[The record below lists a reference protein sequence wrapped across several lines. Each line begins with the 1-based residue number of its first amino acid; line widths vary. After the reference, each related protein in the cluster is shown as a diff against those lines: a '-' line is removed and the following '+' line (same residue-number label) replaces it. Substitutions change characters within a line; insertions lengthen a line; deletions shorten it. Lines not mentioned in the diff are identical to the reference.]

1 MDAPDTYINPSD
13 SRAYWSDV
21 SADVNGML
29 GGFPLVSRVDL
40 IGSRAFLAKNG
51 VGAKEP
57 LRKVKRVMEGGAG
70 IGRITEGLLTSIAE
84 TVDVVEPIP
93 KFTAQLASKPGV
105 GLVQNVGL
113 EEWRPPQPKDGE
125 EKVVYDVIW
134 NQWCL
139 GHLTDDQLVEYLL
152 RCKEVLEP
160 EMGFIVVKENMS
172 TMGGDVFDDE
182 DSSVTR

>member
-1 MDAPDTYINPSD
+1 
-13 SRAYWSDV
+13 
-21 SADVNGML
+21 
-29 GGFPLVSRVDL
+29 
-40 IGSRAFLAKNG
+40 
-51 VGAKEP
+51 
-57 LRKVKRVMEGGAG
+57 
-70 IGRITEGLLTSIAE
+70 
-84 TVDVVEPIP
+84 
-93 KFTAQLASKPGV
+93 V

>member
-1 MDAPDTYINPSD
+1 MCFFPRPFFSLFIFFPPRYFF
-13 SRAYWSDV
+13 
-21 SADVNGML
+21 
-29 GGFPLVSRVDL
+29 FPLGDNRLLHRIVSFSEERIVSIENRSSL
-40 IGSRAFLAKNG
+40 PS
-51 VGAKEP
+51 
-57 LRKVKRVMEGGAG
+57 